1 MRDPLGR
8 KKREW
13 WLFGLCLTAALYGLA
28 LIYSATRY
36 QEELHGLVGKQAAAL
51 GMGIVLCLILSSLD
65 LRALLDKLWWAL
77 LLGNV
82 VLLLLLI
89 PLGNDDGTG
98 NKSWISLPG
107 GSFNFQPAE
116 IVKVSFVLL
125 LALHLRYLSRRGLN
139 RPWSILQ
146 LGVHVL
152 ALCGLLYGVSG
163 DIGMA
168 AVYLAI
174 YLVMLWSAGVH
185 PLWLL
190 GEVAAGAAGIVLLW
204 PRLPEYVRLR
214 FLVVLDHD
222 LDPWGKG
229 FQQGRSLLAI
239 GSGQVTGQG
248 YLQGTQTQSLSPS
261 ALPARHTD
269 FIFSAAGEE
278 LGLAGCLVILLL
290 LGAIVFRCILL
301 ARRAEPLLAGTAMGV
316 AGMLGAQTGMNVAMC
331 LYAAPVVGVT
341 LPFFS
346 YGGSS
351 LLALFGAVGVLMS
364 LARDPLSGSGNG
376 PWV

>member
-51 GMGIVLCLILSSLD
+51 GLGVALCLILSSMD

-152 ALCGLLYGVSG
+152 ALCGLLYGVWKG
-163 DIGMA
+163 WEPQKWVQFGWATDALA
-168 AVYLAI
+168 A
-174 YLVMLWSAGVH
+174 S
-185 PLWLL
+185 
-190 GEVAAGAAGIVLLW
+190 
-204 PRLPEYVRLR
+204 
-214 FLVVLDHD
+214 
-222 LDPWGKG
+222 
-229 FQQGRSLLAI
+229 SLND
-239 GSGQVTGQG
+239 
-248 YLQGTQTQSLSPS
+248 Y
-261 ALPARHTD
+261 
-269 FIFSAAGEE
+269 
-278 LGLAGCLVILLL
+278 
-290 LGAIVFRCILL
+290 
-301 ARRAEPLLAGTAMGV
+301 AEPADEKQVWDVYAG
-316 AGMLGAQTGMNVAMC
+316 N
-331 LYAAPVVGVT
+331 
-341 LPFFS
+341 
-346 YGGSS
+346 
-351 LLALFGAVGVLMS
+351 
-364 LARDPLSGSGNG
+364 AR
-376 PWV
+376 VQR